1 MSKISRREF
10 LKRLSFIGA
19 IAPFVDID
27 KLSHNLPDFT
37 TEQLEELSKVEQVK
51 EVPILYSAFD
61 SDLWHVTLKD
71 GTNFTMSKSEMTCQ
85 YGNVTNYLKAND
97 DAFMVHDGY
106 DKAWW
111 NG

>member
-27 KLSHNLPDFT
+27 KLSQNLPDFT

-61 SDLWHVTLKD
+61 SGLWHVTLKD
-71 GTNFTMSKSEMTCQ
+71 GTNFTMRKSEMVYR
-85 YGNVTNYLKAND
+85 YGNIDNYLKIND
-97 DAFMVHDGY
+97 DAYMVWDND

-111 NG
+111 ND